1 MEKVPLHGDLQIDQ
15 DLAFSRREWRVQ
27 HIGWL
32 LMVVLIAAAS
42 LGLFGR
48 GPLSNAH
55 VQTADGRLGI
65 AYQRVAHHQASDLL
79 GLDVRPNATG
89 DDTVRVWFDRAYM
102 QHRIVESISPEPE
115 RTATDGERI
124 VYAFHLSDRTR
135 PARIVFRTRPDA
147 LWVQP
152 ARAGIIG
159 GDSLRYRQ
167 IVLP

>member
-32 LMVVLIAAAS
+32 LMVVFIAAAS
-42 LGLFGR
+42 LGVFGR
-48 GPLSNAH
+48 GALSKAN
-55 VQTADGRLGI
+55 VRSADGHLDVE
-65 AYQRVAHHQASDLL
+65 YQRVARHQGPDLL
-79 GLDVRPNATG
+79 RVEVRPDALRE
-89 DDTVRVWFDRAYM
+89 DTLRIWFDRAYM
-102 QHRIVESISPEPE
+102 EDRVVESVSPVPE
-115 RTATDGERI
+115 RTVTDGDRI
-124 VYAFHLSDRTR
+124 VYAFLVADRTR
-135 PARIVFRTRPDA
+135 PTRIVLRTKPDA
-147 LWVQP
+147 LWAQP